1 MKRERERKEERDV
14 SASTPWSVCNHQQT
28 DDGVDAETSLSSF
41 LSLFISVSLL
51 SLFSRAHYWVNKYIL
66 TMRSWLSYQER
77 EKTIRHAEHW
87 PNHFQVGIE
96 CILVTDLSAIGA
108 IPMITAVTQRNYLV
122 FWVISRD
129 FVVVSFRLR
138 LHWFL
143 SFRFPALQS
152 HSDMEVWTCDVLTLF
167 WYSRSRKRNL
177 QLTDVCRH
185 ETVGRR

>member
-1 MKRERERKEERDV
+1 MSARKKAEKRDRNEERERERKKETFRRQRHDQ
-14 SASTPWSVCNHQQT
+14 SAIISRLMMALTPKR
-28 DDGVDAETSLSSF
+28 SLSSF

-77 EKTIRHAEHW
+77 EKTIRHAEHG

-122 FWVISRD
+122 F
-129 FVVVSFRLR
+129 
-138 LHWFL
+138 
-143 SFRFPALQS
+143 
-152 HSDMEVWTCDVLTLF
+152 
-167 WYSRSRKRNL
+167 
-177 QLTDVCRH
+177 
-185 ETVGRR
+185 